1 MQICTGVA
9 VELKNINTINEL
21 PNGTLLTG
29 KNGKVTLNESDRRF
43 IAVYQPDTA
52 GGDIKGCW
60 VLSTLEGKRGT
71 ATLQILK
78 KLREQKIPIEV
89 EAIVQE
95 GVLKALYETD
105 DRQREEIAM
114 SGSLQDSHV
123 IKSIME
129 MMALVVAEK
138 ASDVHIEKRHDQACV
153 KIRKN
158 GEIMKLKGYE
168 TISQTQATEMCTVL
182 YNVMAEADSK
192 DVSFN
197 EALIQQGAVKM
208 SVPVG
213 AVIHEIKL
221 RFQSIPVYPAGFD
234 VIMRVLPVGKNEKYT
249 TLEELGYEASQI
261 KLILECVSKSVGAVI
276 IAGVTGSGKSTTLK
290 NLLMWLNEEREF
302 SEKIFT
308 VEDPPEYII
317 PQVSQIP
324 VSRGKDDKKDGRT
337 PFEDAIKACM
347 RGDPDLIMIGEIRD
361 GSTGDLLKKAVQSGH
376 RVLSTTHAP
385 SPLGVIDRLLDFG
398 LSVSTLS
405 SQEFLAGVM
414 YQRLLAEL
422 CQKCSTPMVDI
433 LASSKAPKNV
443 LELNKRIERTL
454 KESGTENPGK
464 YLNVVRMR
472 GRGCGSCSNGVTGRT
487 VCAEV
492 MKPDLTILEN
502 IQSQNLLGALKH
514 LRNTVSDGS
523 LTTNNMVGKS
533 AMAHAFYKMVCGRV
547 DPIELERSFGI
558 ISLNEIRGIP
568 AVLASDYKDDDFSF

>member
-1 MQICTGVA
+1 MDVQN
-9 VELKNINTINEL
+9 KNINTINEL
-21 PNGTLLTG
+21 PNGNLLTG
-29 KNGKVTLNESDRRF
+29 RGGKVVLNESDRRF
-43 IAVYQPDTA
+43 VAVMQPDSSNVDA
-52 GGDIKGCW
+52 AGCW
-60 VLSTLEGKRGT
+60 VLSTIEGKKGT
-71 ATLQILK
+71 ATLQIMK
-78 KLREQKIPIEV
+78 KLREQKIV
-89 EAIVQE
+89 VDVYAIVPE

-105 DRQREEIAM
+105 DRHREELFA

-129 MMALVVAEK
+129 MMSLVVAEK

-168 TISQTQATEMCTVL
+168 TISQTHATEMCTVI
-182 YNVMAEADSK
+182 YNVLAEADSK

-197 EALIQQGAVKM
+197 ETLIQQGAGKL

-213 AVIHEIKL
+213 QHIHEIKL
-221 RFQSIPVYPAGFD
+221 RFQSIPVYPDGFD

-249 TLEELGYEASQI
+249 TLEELGYEQSQI
-261 KLILECVSKSVGAVI
+261 KLILECVSRAVGAVI

-290 NLLMWLNEEREF
+290 NLLMWLNEEREY

-317 PQVSQIP
+317 PHVSQHP
-324 VSRGKDDKKDGRT
+324 VIRGKDDVEKKRT

-385 SPLGVIDRLLDFG
+385 SPLGVVDRLMDFG

-422 CQKCSTPMVDI
+422 CKSCSTLLVDA
-433 LASSKAPKNV
+433 LASSKVSKH
-443 LELNKRIERTL
+443 LIELNGRIERTL
-454 KESGTENPGK
+454 KDGNTEDYGS
-464 YLNVVRMR
+464 YLNKVRLR
-472 GRGCGSCSNGVTGRT
+472 GKGCSECSNGVTGRT

-492 MKPDLTILEN
+492 MKPDLTILTC
-502 IQSQNLLGALKH
+502 IQHQDLLGALGH
-514 LRNTVSDGS
+514 LRNKVSDQS
-523 LTTNNMVGKS
+523 LVSKNMVGKS
-533 AMAHAFYKMVCGRV
+533 AMAHAFYKMVCGRI
-547 DPIELERSFGI
+547 DPVELERSFGV
-558 ISLNEIRGIP
+558 ISVSEIRGLP
-568 AVLASDYKDDDFSF
+568 EVKASDYKEDEFSF